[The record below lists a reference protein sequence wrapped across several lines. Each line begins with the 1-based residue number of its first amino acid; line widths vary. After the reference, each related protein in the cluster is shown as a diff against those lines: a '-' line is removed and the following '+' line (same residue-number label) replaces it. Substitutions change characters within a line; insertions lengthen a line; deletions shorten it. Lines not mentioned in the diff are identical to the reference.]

1 MKEENEGACHKRKKM
16 SGGRGVED
24 GDKAAQEEQRQ
35 RAADSDIGKWES
47 ASRGLSL
54 FTLMCLR

>member
-1 MKEENEGACHKRKKM
+1 M

-24 GDKAAQEEQRQ
+24 GDKAAQEGQRQ
-35 RAADSDIGKWES
+35 RATDSDIGKWES

-54 FTLMCLR
+54 FTLMCLG